1 MGLLHAVG
9 RNRLLEALPEDV
21 FARMKGALEKVS
33 FDIQTILYG
42 ADNVIDYVFF
52 PSAVSCR
59 WSSRWRTAPPSRSAP
74 SETKAWWALQCSSAW
89 SAVRP
94 RRSARSP
101 GIACGC
107 QPAAFKKELAEE
119 DRILH
124 QLVSKYA
131 QAMIN
136 HISQSVACNHLHSVE
151 ERTCR
156 WLLMM
161 HDRVGKNDF
170 LLTQEFIAQMLGVRQ
185 SSVTVATG
193 LLERAGLITY
203 KRGRITVLDR
213 ERLEQAS
220 CECYNVVRLEYDRL
234 LEKNSRTS

>member
-1 MGLLHAVG
+1 MSLVIEMENGTTVEVGTIGNEGMVGTPVFLGVERSPTKAFCQVPGDCLRMPASGLQERARG
-9 RNRLLEALPEDV
+9 RGPHP
-21 FARMKGALEKVS
+21 
-33 FDIQTILYG
+33 
-42 ADNVIDYVFF
+42 
-52 PSAVSCR
+52 PSARQQV
-59 WSSRWRTAPPSRSAP
+59 RTGHDQPHLAIRRVQSPP
-74 SETKAWWALQCSSAW
+74 L
-89 SAVRP
+89 
-94 RRSARSP
+94 
-101 GIACGC
+101 
-107 QPAAFKKELAEE
+107 
-119 DRILH
+119 
-124 QLVSKYA
+124 
-131 QAMIN
+131 
-136 HISQSVACNHLHSVE
+136 VE